1 MPHAL
6 ATFRTRS
13 SAGTRARRAGVATV
27 VAGILALT
35 GCGTAPA
42 PSDTDAEGTAGT
54 NLSGSLSVA
63 AAASLQEVFAEIAD
77 DFRAEHPGVEFDA
90 LTFDGSSVLAAQ
102 IVGGAPVDVFA
113 SADEHTMS
121 SVADAG
127 LLAAEPVPFAT
138 SSLEIAVAPG
148 NPLGIESLA
157 DLDVLGGDGRVP
169 TVVMCAPEVPCG
181 VAARQ
186 LLERD
191 GVELD
196 PASEEQN
203 VTAVLTKVASG
214 EADAGL
220 IYRSDVLRSAGEVD
234 GIEIPGAAEAAGSYL
249 IAPLEG
255 SRSDGAA
262 RAFADYLLTDSAQAR
277 LADLGFGPV
286 PAP

>member
-6 ATFRTRS
+6 ATSRTRS

-35 GCGTAPA
+35 GCGTAPE
-42 PSDTDAEGTAGT
+42 SGDTDVDGAAGT
-54 NLSGSLSVA
+54 NLSGSLTVA
-63 AAASLQEVFAEIAD
+63 AAASLQEAFAEIAD
-77 DFRAEHPGVEFDA
+77 DFRVEHPGVEFDA

-102 IVGGAPVDVFA
+102 IIGGAPVDVFA

-127 LLAAEPVPFAT
+127 LLGAEPVPFAT

-157 DLDVLGGDGRVP
+157 DLDDLGGDGRVP
-169 TVVMCAPEVPCG
+169 TLVMCAPEVPCG
-181 VAARQ
+181 AAARQ

-203 VTAVLTKVASG
+203 VTAVMTKVASG

-255 SRSDGAA
+255 SRSDAAA

-286 PAP
+286 PVP